1 MSRIIHLNGQYLPE
15 GEAKISVFDRGY
27 LFADGVYEVTAVIEG
42 RLIDFEPHMDRLARS
57 LGELGMAWP
66 VARER
71 LREVH
76 EELLA
81 RNGLREGRVY
91 MQVTRG
97 VSERDFAYPRTAE
110 STLLAF
116 TQAAEVVADPKAETG
131 VKAISIP
138 DIRWKR
144 RDIKSI
150 ALLAQCMGKQRAVE
164 AGAYEAW
171 MYEDGHVTEGT
182 SSTSYI
188 VADGRIVTR
197 ALSNAVLPGV
207 TRLAI
212 LRLAAERNLALQE
225 RAFTLQE
232 AYGAEEAFLT
242 SASALVLPVVEIDGR
257 PIGSGRP
264 GAIARRLRALYLE
277 EALDGSGAT
286 PPAVAKLKERGE
298 W

>member
-1 MSRIIHLNGQYLPE
+1 MSRIIHLNGHYCPE
-15 GEAKISVFDRGY
+15 EEARVSVFDRGY
-27 LFADGVYEVTAVIEG
+27 LFADGVYEVTAVIDG
-42 RLIDFEPHMDRLARS
+42 RLIDYEPHMNRLARS
-57 LGELGMAWP
+57 LGELDIAWP
-66 VARER
+66 ITRER

-76 EELLA
+76 EALIE
-81 RNGLREGRVY
+81 RNSLREGRVY

-97 VSERDFAYPRTAE
+97 VSERDFGYPRDAS

-116 TQAAEVVADPKAETG
+116 TQAAPVVADPKAETG
-131 VKAISIP
+131 VTAISIP

-150 ALLAQCMGKQRAVE
+150 ALLAQCMGKQKAVE
-164 AGAYEAW
+164 AGAFEAW
-171 MYEDGHVTEGT
+171 MHEDGYVTEGT

-197 ALSNAVLPGV
+197 GLSNAVLPGV

-212 LRLAAERNLALQE
+212 LRLAAERSMALEE
-225 RAFTLQE
+225 RPFTLEE
-232 AYGAEEAFLT
+232 AYAAQEAFLT

-257 PIGSGRP
+257 LIGGGRP

-277 EALDGSGAT
+277 AARDEARVPFHS
-286 PPAVAKLKERGE
+286 
-298 W
+298 

>member
-1 MSRIIHLNGQYLPE
+1 MSRTVHLNGQYVPE
-15 GEAKISVFDRGY
+15 AEAKVSVFDRGY

-42 RLIDFEPHMDRLARS
+42 RLVDFEPHMDRLARS
-57 LGELGMAWP
+57 LGELAMAWP
-66 VARER
+66 VTREA

-76 EELLA
+76 ENLLA
-81 RNGLREGRVY
+81 RNGLREGRIY

-97 VSERDFAYPRTAE
+97 VAEREFGYPRSTV

-116 TQAAEVVADPKAETG
+116 TQAAEVVADPNAETG

-150 ALLAQCMGKQRAVE
+150 ALLAQCMGKQRAAE

-171 MYEDGHVTEGT
+171 MHEDGFVTEGT

-188 VADGRIVTR
+188 VAGGRIVTR

-212 LRLAAERNLALQE
+212 LRLAAERSMALEE
-225 RAFTLQE
+225 RPFTIEE

-242 SASALVLPVVEIDGR
+242 SASALVMPVVEIDGR

-264 GAIARRLRALYLE
+264 GAVARRLRALYLE
-277 EALDGSGAT
+277 EALA
-286 PPAVAKLKERGE
+286 
-298 W
+298 